1 MAGRPKLRAA
11 REARERANGTVRSRP
26 THEDLV
32 EVYSEEFT
40 TFQQL
45 RKVLVQ
51 KGIVEHGLNPYEVIQ
66 RAIDDVS
73 LDYLITRRKIDQDT
87 NGDPNKLVDHELYEH
102 MEHMRESMVRYST
115 FAMQYDIQKRQL
127 KLSESRIA
135 LLAAS
140 LRVVLLNF
148 DVPQDKI
155 KEVPRMLIEAIKSE
169 TPWQGNPFGPKLNDE
184 KANAMAELISGD
196 DIEVEVVYED
206 TTPPS

>member
-1 MAGRPKLRAA
+1 
-11 REARERANGTVRSRP
+11 
-26 THEDLV
+26 
-32 EVYSEEFT
+32 
-40 TFQQL
+40 
-45 RKVLVQ
+45 
-51 KGIVEHGLNPYEVIQ
+51 
-66 RAIDDVS
+66 
-73 LDYLITRRKIDQDT
+73 
-87 NGDPNKLVDHELYEH
+87 
-102 MEHMRESMVRYST
+102 
-115 FAMQYDIQKRQL
+115 MQYDIQKRQL